1 MNSRRPSP
9 REPPGPDL
17 KDRLRR
23 YASEFR
29 SLIGRNERHQDRLEQ
44 VDDRIAVSGT
54 RGKSTMTRWLHDELV
69 ERDIDTY
76 AKITG
81 DYPLS
86 VYNGLEWVIP
96 RSDRVTLYENE
107 RQIRRFFPMEA
118 MVIENQGITPY
129 TTRLVNSRYVDP
141 TLIVATNIREDHLD
155 TLGENREE
163 IARGIAR
170 SIPSDSRVMC
180 GERNDAIRRYFAA
193 ELDRRGS
200 TVRYVDVPPEYD
212 GVPGAETVFLLD
224 EVLREIEGRGLRD
237 ERAEEYLESLAVEWS
252 TLPEGRVFNAAS
264 VNDVQS
270 TEAVRRALLE
280 DPSDVITPLV
290 YLRRDRPGRTSSFA
304 RYLNTLHDDGLIETA
319 HLVNGHA
326 KPFDSRTSFSVE
338 IHAPDDDPESV
349 LDDVLAEGNPAIL
362 MGNATPEFMRELDD
376 FIATTAVAEPAEPG
390 GNGSV
395 SIQTSIEEGEQVLL
409 LESPHTEASD
419 ELCVDLLSTHEQDCC
434 YFLGVEQTPVEQLER
449 WRNHSPDSAATS
461 PKVVSATAMARS
473 TAAASPSIEATL
485 PGIDGSIHLVDDIYD
500 MLTEL
505 ESLVVDL
512 EPDASI
518 SLCFDSVSR
527 LVEDHST
534 EDAFRMLYAMITE
547 LQKAGIS
554 AHYHFSTTG
563 HDELD
568 VRTINEL
575 FDTTITVN
583 EAGDQR
589 IND

>member
-1 MNSRRPSP
+1 
-9 REPPGPDL
+9 
-17 KDRLRR
+17 
-23 YASEFR
+23 
-29 SLIGRNERHQDRLEQ
+29 
-44 VDDRIAVSGT
+44 
-54 RGKSTMTRWLHDELV
+54 
-69 ERDIDTY
+69 
-76 AKITG
+76 
-81 DYPLS
+81 
-86 VYNGLEWVIP
+86 
-96 RSDRVTLYENE
+96 
-107 RQIRRFFPMEA
+107 
-118 MVIENQGITPY
+118 
-129 TTRLVNSRYVDP
+129 
-141 TLIVATNIREDHLD
+141 
-155 TLGENREE
+155 
-163 IARGIAR
+163 
-170 SIPSDSRVMC
+170 
-180 GERNDAIRRYFAA
+180 
-193 ELDRRGS
+193 
-200 TVRYVDVPPEYD
+200 
-212 GVPGAETVFLLD
+212 
-224 EVLREIEGRGLRD
+224 
-237 ERAEEYLESLAVEWS
+237 
-252 TLPEGRVFNAAS
+252 

-280 DPSDVITPLV
+280 NPSNVITPLV
-290 YLRRDRPGRTSSFA
+290 YLRRDRPGRTASFA
-304 RYLNTLHDDGLIETA
+304 RYLNTLHDDGLIETV

-376 FIATTAVAEPAEPG
+376 FIATTVVAEPAEPG

-409 LESPHTEASD
+409 LESPRTEASD
-419 ELCVDLLSTHEQDCC
+419 ELCVDLLSTHEEDCC

-449 WRNHSPDSAATS
+449 WRNHSPEYAATS

-500 MLTEL
+500 MLAEL

-527 LVEDHST
+527 LLEDHST